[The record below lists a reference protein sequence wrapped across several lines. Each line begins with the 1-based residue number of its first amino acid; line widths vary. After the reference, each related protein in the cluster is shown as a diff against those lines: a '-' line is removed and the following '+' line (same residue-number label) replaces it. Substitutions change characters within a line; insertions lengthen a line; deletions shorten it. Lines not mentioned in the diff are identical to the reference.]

1 MEGALGTTA
10 RTALQ
15 FAANPVEAG
24 RRMIPLLQKLQTG
37 VQAARICDGTC
48 RQIVML
54 ARESGEIL
62 FDLMSMT
69 RVYPDEC
76 EHLKRALEETLW
88 NTIEELRS
96 AVFDIYAYILLDP
109 LNRMLKATAAQPA
122 M

>member
-1 MEGALGTTA
+1 
-10 RTALQ
+10 
-15 FAANPVEAG
+15 
-24 RRMIPLLQKLQTG
+24 
-37 VQAARICDGTC
+37 
-48 RQIVML
+48 ML